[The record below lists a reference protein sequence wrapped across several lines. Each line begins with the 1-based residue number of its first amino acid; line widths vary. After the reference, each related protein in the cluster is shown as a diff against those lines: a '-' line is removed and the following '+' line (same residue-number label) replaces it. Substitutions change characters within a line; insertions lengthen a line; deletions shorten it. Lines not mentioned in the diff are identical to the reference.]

1 MQYEIEKY
9 IFGKEKCCFHEI
21 ALTKLIFVSIDGL
34 FRFEK
39 WAQSD
44 VQLYTAC
51 CEQWKLSIW
60 DSLKLQN
67 VKRSD
72 LKCMTLAE
80 LSANVMHVLLL
91 IIKSTNQEDFSG
103 SCKQFALFYTSV

>member
-1 MQYEIEKY
+1 MLQTTHAATTLTRMPGWRWRTATPTTPQITKQDLEQAEQTTIRTMNEKKISMQYEIEKY

-44 VQLYTAC
+44 VQLSTAC
-51 CEQWKLSIW
+51 CEQ
-60 DSLKLQN
+60 
-67 VKRSD
+67 
-72 LKCMTLAE
+72 
-80 LSANVMHVLLL
+80 
-91 IIKSTNQEDFSG
+91 
-103 SCKQFALFYTSV
+103 

>member
-44 VQLYTAC
+44 IQLSTAC
-51 CEQWKLSIW
+51 CEQWKLSVW
-60 DSLKLQN
+60 VFHSLEGLSKTT
-67 VKRSD
+67 KRQTFRS
-72 LKCMTLAE
+72 E
-80 LSANVMHVLLL
+80 MHD
-91 IIKSTNQEDFSG
+91 IG
-103 SCKQFALFYTSV
+103 